1 MKTITES
8 EALNKAAAYC
18 TPCERCTHEVVAK
31 LKAWG
36 VTEEAQQRIIERL
49 KSENFIN
56 EERYSR
62 AFVNDKLRFNQWGRI
77 KIQAALR
84 EKQIDR
90 ENINNAI
97 AAIDDDTYIAI
108 MKKVIALKH
117 KELKYRSDRET
128 TQKVL
133 RFAAS
138 RGFEPHLIIKS
149 LNSECDEM
157 DF

>member
-108 MKKVIALKH
+108 MKNTVGCVIYYIFA
-117 KELKYRSDRET
+117 KECRYARQSNHNSCNKRCKL
-128 TQKVL
+128 
-133 RFAAS
+133 
-138 RGFEPHLIIKS
+138 GF
-149 LNSECDEM
+149 
-157 DF
+157 F